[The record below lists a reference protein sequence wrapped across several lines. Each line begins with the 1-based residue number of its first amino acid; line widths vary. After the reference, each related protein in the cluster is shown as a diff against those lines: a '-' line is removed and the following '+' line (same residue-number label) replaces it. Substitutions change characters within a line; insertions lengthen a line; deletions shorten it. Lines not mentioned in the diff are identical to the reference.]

1 MGKVDADPSGPQET
15 GAGRGEPMAGLGD
28 TMVCGVVR
36 AESYERA
43 KKFYTEVLGLKQ
55 GVEFPGPGGGGM
67 FEAAGGTMVMVY
79 ENPLLKAPEN
89 TVLGFGV
96 SGDQFGT
103 VMGDLRSKG
112 VTFEEYDI
120 PEMGLKT
127 VNGMAEVAGMKSAWF
142 KDSEGNILN
151 LAQM

>member
-1 MGKVDADPSGPQET
+1 
-15 GAGRGEPMAGLGD
+15 MAGLAE

-43 KKFYTEVLGLKQ
+43 KKYYTEVLGLKQ
-55 GVEFPGPGGGGM
+55 GQEFPGPGGGGM
-67 FEAAGGTMVMVY
+67 FEAAGGTMLMVY
-79 ENPLLKAPEN
+79 ERPGGSAPEN

-96 SGDQFGT
+96 APDEFDAKVGE
-103 VMGDLRSKG
+103 LRSRG
-112 VTFEEYDI
+112 VVFEEYDI

-127 VNGMAEVAGMKSAWF
+127 TNGVAELGGMKSAWF

-151 LAQM
+151 LAAM

>member
-1 MGKVDADPSGPQET
+1 
-15 GAGRGEPMAGLGD
+15 MAGVGD

-36 AESYERA
+36 AESYDRA

-55 GVEFPGPGGGGM
+55 GMEFPGPGGGGM
-67 FEAAGGTMVMVY
+67 FEAAAGTMVMVY
-79 ENPLLKAPEN
+79 ENPALKAPEN
-89 TVLGFGV
+89 TTLGFGV
-96 SGDQFGT
+96 STDRFDAVAQ
-103 VMGDLRSKG
+103 DLRSRG
-112 VTFEEYDI
+112 VSFENYDI

-127 VNGMAEVAGMKSAWF
+127 VNGVAVVAGMKSAWF

>member
-1 MGKVDADPSGPQET
+1 
-15 GAGRGEPMAGLGD
+15 MAGLAD
-28 TMVCGVVR
+28 TLVCGVVR

-43 KKFYTEVLGLKQ
+43 KKYYTDVLGLKQ
-55 GVEFPGPGGGGM
+55 GQEFPGPGGGM

-79 ENPLLKAPEN
+79 ERPGLKAPEN

-96 SGDQFGT
+96 SAEGFDA
-103 VMGDLRSKG
+103 VMAGLRSKG
-112 VTFEEYDI
+112 VVFEDYDI

-127 VNGMAEVAGMKSAWF
+127 TNGVADMGGMKSAWF

-151 LAQM
+151 LASM

>member
-1 MGKVDADPSGPQET
+1 
-15 GAGRGEPMAGLGD
+15 MAGLGD

-36 AESYERA
+36 AGSYERA

-55 GVEFPGPGGGGM
+55 GMEFPGPGGGGM

-79 ENPLLKAPEN
+79 ENPQLKAPEN

-127 VNGMAEVAGMKSAWF
+127 VNGIAELAGMKSAWF

>member
-1 MGKVDADPSGPQET
+1 
-15 GAGRGEPMAGLGD
+15 MAGLGD

-36 AESYERA
+36 AANYDRA
-43 KKFYTEVLGLKQ
+43 KKFYTEVLGLKP
-55 GVEFPGPGGGGM
+55 GMEMPGPGGGGM

-79 ENPLLKAPEN
+79 ENPGLKAPEN

-96 SGDQFGT
+96 SGDQFGAL
-103 VMGDLRSKG
+103 MADLRARG
-112 VTFEEYDI
+112 VTFEDYDI
-120 PEMGLKT
+120 PEFGLQT
-127 VNGMAEVAGMKSAWF
+127 VNGVADLGGKKSAWF

>member
-1 MGKVDADPSGPQET
+1 
-15 GAGRGEPMAGLGD
+15 MAGLAE

-36 AESYERA
+36 ADSYARA
-43 KKFYTEVLGLKQ
+43 KKYYTEVLGLKQ
-55 GVEFPGPGGGGM
+55 GQEFPGPGGAGM
-67 FEAAGGTMVMVY
+67 FEAAGGTMLMVY
-79 ENPLLKAPEN
+79 ERPGLAAPEN

-96 SGDQFGT
+96 SADRFDAL
-103 VMGDLRSKG
+103 MGELRSRG

-127 VNGMAEVAGMKSAWF
+127 TNGVAEMAGMKSAWF

-151 LAQM
+151 FVAM